1 MAIQSDD
8 RIVVETPP
16 AQRRRSFPM
25 GIIVTGIAIALI
37 ARHPGGY
44 VGLIIGL
51 IGLAFFGPLTIALI
65 IRAVRKRPALILDAD
80 GFTDHGSLL
89 SAGYVP
95 WQEVQEIDERRF
107 GRRRIFVT
115 VKVTD
120 PAAFRARQP
129 AWRRLLYRING
140 RTAAGDILIPD
151 NVLSISPAELVKTM
165 RRLQRAAQRR
175 ARKAGTDRRA

>member
-1 MAIQSDD
+1 
-8 RIVVETPP
+8 
-16 AQRRRSFPM
+16 M
-25 GIIVTGIAIALI
+25 GVIVTGIAAALV
-37 ARHPGGY
+37 ATRPGGY
-44 VGLIIGL
+44 VGLVIGL
-51 IGLAFFGPLTIALI
+51 LGLVFFGPLTVALVL
-65 IRAVRKRPALILDAD
+65 RAFQNRPALILDAE
-80 GFTDHGSLL
+80 GFTDHGSLI
-89 SAGYVP
+89 SAGYVS

-115 VKVTD
+115 VKLTD

-151 NVLSISPAELVKTM
+151 NVLSIRPAELVKTM

-175 ARKAGTDRRA
+175 ARSGGTGRRA

>member
-1 MAIQSDD
+1 MAIESDD
-8 RIVVETPP
+8 RVVVETPP
-16 AQRRRSFPM
+16 AQRRRSYPM
-25 GIIVTGIAIALI
+25 GIIVTGIAAALV
-37 ARHPGGY
+37 ARRPGGD

-65 IRAVRKRPALILDAD
+65 LRAVRNRPALILDAD
-80 GFTDHGSLL
+80 GFTDHGSMI

-107 GRRRIFVT
+107 GRRIFVT
-115 VKVTD
+115 VKVAD
-120 PAAFRARQP
+120 PVAFRARQP
-129 AWRRLLYRING
+129 FWRRLLYRING

-151 NVLSISPAELVKTM
+151 NVLSMRPAEVVKTM

>member
-1 MAIQSDD
+1 
-8 RIVVETPP
+8 V
-16 AQRRRSFPM
+16 
-25 GIIVTGIAIALI
+25 
-37 ARHPGGY
+37 
-44 VGLIIGL
+44 
-51 IGLAFFGPLTIALI
+51 FFGSLTVAMIL
-65 IRAVRKRPALILDAD
+65 RAVQNRPALILDAD
-80 GFTDHGSLL
+80 GFTDHGSLI

-107 GRRRIFVT
+107 GRRIFVT

-120 PAAFRARQP
+120 PVAFRARQP
-129 AWRRLLYRING
+129 TWRRLLYRING

>member
-25 GIIVTGIAIALI
+25 GIIVTGIGAALI
-37 ARHPGGY
+37 ARHPAGY
-44 VGLIIGL
+44 VGLTIGL
-51 IGLAFFGPLTIALI
+51 IGVAFFGPLTIALI
-65 IRAVRKRPALILDAD
+65 LRAVRNRPALILDAD
-80 GFTDHGSLL
+80 GFTDHGSLI

-107 GRRRIFVT
+107 GRRIFVT

-120 PAAFRARQP
+120 PDAFRARQP
-129 AWRRLLYRING
+129 VWRRLLYRING

-151 NVLSISPAELVKTM
+151 NVLSVRPAELVKTM
-165 RRLQRAAQRR
+165 KRLQRAAQRR